1 MPTTI
6 EATKPFQAGRRA
18 VSPGKAA
25 NAGGVATSGL
35 EMAQNVA
42 PSWKAENVDT
52 HLRHTHAGYPPCL
65 C

>member
-1 MPTTI
+1 
-6 EATKPFQAGRRA
+6 
-18 VSPGKAA
+18 
-25 NAGGVATSGL
+25 
-35 EMAQNVA
+35 MAQNVA